1 MASLKESSRTW
12 RNLGMMKHK
21 KFIIIK
27 AATSIISGI
36 SMTTLIVL
44 GITYLGFTNAFVF
57 NNSGIAVTNNPVNG
71 GQINFILEGSRRHE
85 CTLTRVHSDAYDDAT
100 GERFELD
107 FARKI
112 YIRSDDYLGSDTG
125 IVDHQWAMPVPDGMK
140 PGVYRISL
148 YSEFDCVYLLFKQ
161 HKSQM
166 FDNISLV
173 IE

>member
-1 MASLKESSRTW
+1 
-12 RNLGMMKHK
+12 MMKHK

-71 GQINFILEGSRRHE
+71 GQINFILEGSRKHE
-85 CTLTRVHSDAYDDAT
+85 CTLTRVHSDAYNDAT
-100 GERFELD
+100 GERFPLD
-107 FARKI
+107 FARKV

-125 IVDHQWAMPVPDGMK
+125 EVDHQWAIPVPDDMQ
-140 PGVYRISL
+140 PGLYRVTL
-148 YSEFDCVYLLFKQ
+148 YSEFECVYLLFKKTKVQ
-161 HKSQM
+161 L
-166 FDNISLV
+166 FDNISLI

>member
-1 MASLKESSRTW
+1 
-12 RNLGMMKHK
+12 MKDK
-21 KFIIIK
+21 TYKIIK
-27 AATSIISGI
+27 AATNIMSGLSMAALII
-36 SMTTLIVL
+36 L
-44 GITYLGFTNAFVF
+44 GVSYIGFNNAFVF
-57 NNSGIAVTNNPVNG
+57 NNAGISVTNNPVTG
-71 GQINFILEGSRRHE
+71 DQINFILEGSRRHE

-125 IVDHQWAMPVPDGMK
+125 VVDHQWAIPVPDGMG
-140 PGVYRISL
+140 PGVYRVTL

-161 HKSQM
+161 PKVQM
-166 FDNISLV
+166 FDNIALI

>member
-1 MASLKESSRTW
+1 MNDKAYRIL
-12 RNLGMMKHK
+12 
-21 KFIIIK
+21 K
-27 AATSIISGI
+27 AATNILSGL
-36 SMTTLIVL
+36 SMATLIVL
-44 GITYLGFTNAFVF
+44 GVSFVSFNNAFVF
-57 NNSGIAVTNNPVNG
+57 NNSGIAVTNNPVNS
-71 GQINFILEGSRRHE
+71 GQINFILEGSRAHE
-85 CTLTRVHSDAYDDAT
+85 CVLTRVHSDAYDDAT